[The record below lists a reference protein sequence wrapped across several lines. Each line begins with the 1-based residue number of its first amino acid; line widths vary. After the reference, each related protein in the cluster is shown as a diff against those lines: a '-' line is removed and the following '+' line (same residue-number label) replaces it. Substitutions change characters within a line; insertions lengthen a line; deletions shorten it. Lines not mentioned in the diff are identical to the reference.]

1 MDALSGLEFLDL
13 HPFVR
18 ATVADKLR
26 GVIVGSALGDCIG
39 LYTGV
44 SRLSFCS
51 RGLISFGF
59 KMG

>member
-1 MDALSGLEFLDL
+1 MEASSGVEFLDL

-39 LYTGV
+39 LYTGAL
-44 SRLSFCS
+44 RRSFRT
-51 RGLISFGF
+51 RGNILHYFILF
-59 KMG
+59 